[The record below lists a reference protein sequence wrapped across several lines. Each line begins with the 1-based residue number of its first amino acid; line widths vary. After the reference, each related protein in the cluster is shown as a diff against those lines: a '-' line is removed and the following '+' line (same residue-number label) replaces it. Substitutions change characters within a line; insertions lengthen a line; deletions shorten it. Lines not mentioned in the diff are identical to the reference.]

1 MIPQDAHL
9 HVEFCIQGS
18 GHHGK
23 MQAWEGE
30 RVENKCYADVILYQ
44 HGRCQF
50 TLVAII
56 FYYFIIWYSED
67 LGVFFF
73 IVFDDDEV
81 EIQHK

>member
-1 MIPQDAHL
+1 M
-9 HVEFCIQGS
+9 
-18 GHHGK
+18 
-23 MQAWEGE
+23 
-30 RVENKCYADVILYQ
+30 ENKCYADVILYQ